1 MQADG
6 RSGAAPEHGMFARVL
21 EKLWALAGSVSV
33 QIKVLGIVLGV
44 IVLLGLFV
52 LLQNSRLLGEQL
64 RAELGSQGLVIAH
77 NLAED
82 LAPLLEANDREGA
95 VQLMAQRR
103 LHFSSPSHNTPVAYV
118 VLTDASGGSLVASF
132 RDDFSEQSLPPVV
145 PRDSDRFGPVL
156 WDAPGV
162 VENVT
167 SISGRSE
174 WLRVGISTEAITATA
189 TTVTLQL
196 FGTTLVMVAV
206 GFGAAIFLTW
216 VLTRPLTDLVNA
228 TQAVARGDFSGRVPR
243 WANDEIG
250 ELADAF
256 NSMTAA
262 LEQAARER
270 EDRERLR
277 EQYLSGVILAQE
289 NERQRIARELHDSV
303 SQSLTSLL
311 VGLQNLRAAS
321 SADEFSRQ
329 SEALRG
335 LVTGT
340 LDETRALAWQLRP
353 SKLQELG
360 LTGALERYVTDYQ
373 SRYSIP
379 VDLVVTELPEGMPP
393 EIQTTIYRVVQEGL
407 TNVARHARAS
417 AASVCVAYRS
427 GQLRII
433 IEDNGVGFDLE
444 AVTRTSKSLGLHG
457 IRERAGLFSGTL
469 QIETAPGEGA
479 SLYVAMPYPD
489 PAP

>member
-1 MQADG
+1 
-6 RSGAAPEHGMFARVL
+6 MFARVL